1 MNKIHINKLNTNHS
15 ILERLHKY
23 YYKEN
28 KYTLFFSENGI
39 FSLEKKAL
47 YKWEFVDGDIIKR
60 DNYFKHY
67 NLCVDTTKISKKQY
81 NHQLPYEYYTKKIK
95 ELHFRLHENATMTFC
110 IELSNNEITDYYFLT
125 NEDIDNFS
133 IKKDIITFLSI
144 LN

>member
-60 DNYFKHY
+60 DNYF
-67 NLCVDTTKISKKQY
+67 NILQIV
-81 NHQLPYEYYTKKIK
+81 
-95 ELHFRLHENATMTFC
+95 LHL
-110 IELSNNEITDYYFLT
+110 IELNNLYV
-125 NEDIDNFS
+125 
-133 IKKDIITFLSI
+133 
-144 LN
+144 